1 MALIPILPEDIKVS
15 SIKVHPTQ
23 NFVSSSAGYTG
34 DVFLFAER
42 SVTLKTITDEL
53 KEYTFDVM
61 SLLGTETSGSIAD
74 NIWTPRSWE
83 STIPIIKGNVAKGDA
98 KRRNISGVVN
108 NYLNNVQKLAGSLDD
123 QKKLIVY
130 RFDMPHR
137 FNANTVRK
145 SVFIKSMLP
154 FYQNEY
160 EKPLSFGFTNYHCLN
175 FFTSSARY
183 PSDVP
188 SDSAILFPSPTVDD
202 KPSRY
207 FPSSSFSYEFYINPR
222 YTTDYKDEVF
232 HAGTI
237 MNMPNCYSISMVSG
251 SGKDSYGRVN
261 TFRLMLQL
269 GFDASLPPGH
279 VDLTVGNQNRGK
291 RKIFL
296 STDVLK
302 KDVWSYCAIRWGG
315 ASQNFYTGSFFI
327 DGQTA
332 GEFVIEDDYSIRKHF
347 GKDTVSEPS
356 GNGPVSNQPKDIQ
369 NNIPAMLVIGNKFNS
384 TVDADGLEQW
394 RLDATNAAGSVQVS
408 QNTASADVKY
418 KLPVSGD
425 DLVASLDNCPSTAD
439 KTADLFDDYAAY
451 KFGVEKLVEHFPSE
465 KDPDKFVPQF
475 TFTGDGVSVG
485 TTQSDIAFNAPL
497 NAELQEIRIFGRYRT
512 DEEII
517 STAASGYY
525 DFEDSNFLFYLP
537 PMFVPESS
545 MRRILETPSQST
557 SSVVHTPFNTQLSF
571 GLGARSISL
580 ENFCRDLVTGA
591 QARCHQLHEQE
602 ALGTFTDFDADDFD
616 FMPATEALY
625 LRPQNRKR
633 NLSILPS
640 DNGTHRPQF
649 TKLDSRIST
658 LTNGSSEKYFINDQ
672 GYPATGRVSIRN
684 MIDMKQQYNQV
695 LSEDLNTTN
704 TDGISE
710 ALLPPVDI
718 QVSSDGGTVVTL
730 AASKVYGQQS
740 NIDLVVLNR
749 TKDTDSNEITFFDIS
764 NMFYGDLIKRES
776 FVLRDPYVTG
786 SAGKMQLSFRDNGMG
801 ELYRCD
807 ASGSHPTWSAVGN
820 IIYEEGM
827 VCLMNPTIPPF
838 GMQQFNVDFRGDRNI
853 HMLEMRIP
861 ISADEA
867 VSSSNPTFSNLRPTN
882 LPADA
887 ESTCNLITNM
897 FIHDENLNVVGK
909 VNLSRPI
916 VRKENDR
923 YVFRFKMDF

>member
-1 MALIPILPEDIKVS
+1 MALIPILPDDIKVS

-23 NFVSSSAGYTG
+23 NFVSSSVGYTG

-53 KEYTFDVM
+53 KEYRFDAM
-61 SLLGTETSGSIAD
+61 SLLGTETSGSVAD
-74 NIWTPRSWE
+74 SLWTPKSWE
-83 STIPIIKGNVAKGDA
+83 STIPIVKDHVASGDV
-98 KRRNISGVVN
+98 KRRNISGIVN
-108 NYLNNVQKLAGSLDD
+108 NYLNNVQRLAGSLDN

-130 RFDMPHR
+130 RFDMPHQ
-137 FNANTVRK
+137 FNANTIRK

-183 PSDVP
+183 PSNVP
-188 SDSAILFPSPTVDD
+188 SDSAIVFPVPTVDD
-202 KPSRY
+202 RPGRY
-207 FPSSSFSYEFYINPR
+207 FPSASFSYEFFINPR
-222 YTTDYKDEVF
+222 YTTDYESGRPQDSKEPF

-237 MNMPNCYSISMVSG
+237 MHMPNCYSISLISG
-251 SGKDSYGRVN
+251 SGTDSYGRVN

-279 VDLTVGNQNRGK
+279 VHTAVGNENRGK

-296 STDVLK
+296 SSDVLK

-315 ASQNFYTGSFFI
+315 ATQNFYTGSFFI
-327 DGQTA
+327 DGHTA
-332 GEFVIEDDYSIRKHF
+332 GEFVIEDTFSIRKDF
-347 GKDTVSEPS
+347 DG
-356 GNGPVSNQPKDIQ
+356 IQ
-369 NNIPAMLVIGNKFNS
+369 NNIPAGLVIGNRFNS
-384 TVDADGLEQW
+384 GVDSDGITQW
-394 RLDATNAAGSVQVS
+394 RLDATGADETVQTS
-408 QNTASADVKY
+408 QDTSASKPLPVTGDPAVLTLSADN
-418 KLPVSGD
+418 
-425 DLVASLDNCPSTAD
+425 APSSAD
-439 KTADLFDDYAAY
+439 KMAYLFDDYAAY
-451 KFGVEKLVEHFPSE
+451 KFGVEKLVEAFPGE
-465 KDPDKFVPQF
+465 TDPDKFVPQF
-475 TFTGDGVSVG
+475 TFTGDGTSVG
-485 TTQSDIAFNAPL
+485 TTESDITFNAPL
-497 NAELQEIRIFGRYRT
+497 NAELQEIRIFSRYRT

-525 DFEDSNFLFYLP
+525 EFTDSNFLFYLP
-537 PMFVPESS
+537 PMFVPSSS

-557 SSVVHTPFNTQLSF
+557 TATVHTPFNTQLSF

-580 ENFCRDLVTGA
+580 ENFCYDLVTGA

-633 NLSILPS
+633 NLSLLPS
-640 DNGTHRPQF
+640 DCGSHRPQF
-649 TKLDSRIST
+649 TTLESRIST
-658 LTNGSSEKYFINDQ
+658 LTSGSSSGYFVNDQ
-672 GYPATGRVSIRN
+672 GYPAVGRVSMRN
-684 MIDMKQQYNQV
+684 LIDMKEQYNQL

-704 TDGISE
+704 VDGITE

-730 AASKVYGQQS
+730 AASKVYGDQS

-786 SAGKMQLSFRDNGMG
+786 SAGKMQLSFKDNGMG
-801 ELYRCD
+801 ELYRCN
-807 ASGSHPTWSAVGN
+807 ASGSHPVWAAVGN

-827 VCLMNPTIPPF
+827 ICLVDPTIPPF

-867 VSSSNPTFSNLRPTN
+867 VSSSNPTFQNLRPTN

-887 ESTCNLITNM
+887 ESSCNLITNM
-897 FIHDENLNVVGK
+897 FIHDENLNVIGK

-916 VRKENDR
+916 VRKDNDR